1 MRSGKNQLDVY
12 LDEPTLEIE
21 YYENLDVLEWW
32 NDTQKRFLELS
43 IMARDLLS
51 IPITTVASESAFSIG
66 ARVLNK
72 YRSRLLPKNVQ
83 ALICT
88 RNWLH
93 GFVSN
98 GNLFNVAILFSEFIS
113 LSFIN

>member
-1 MRSGKNQLDVY
+1 
-12 LDEPTLEIE
+12 
-21 YYENLDVLEWW
+21 
-32 NDTQKRFLELS
+32 
-43 IMARDLLS
+43 MARDLLS

-98 GNLFNVAILFSEFIS
+98 GNLFNVAILFSLS
-113 LSFIN
+113 LFHSHLSINFYLIIYLFWIITYR